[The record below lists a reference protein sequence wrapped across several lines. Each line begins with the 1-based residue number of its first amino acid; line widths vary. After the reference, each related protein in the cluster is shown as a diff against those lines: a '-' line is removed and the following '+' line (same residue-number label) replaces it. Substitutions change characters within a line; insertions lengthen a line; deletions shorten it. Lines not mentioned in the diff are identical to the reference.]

1 MYCIIYYPTSIII
14 GNNSE
19 SFLTASRLENSP
31 EEAVNEQRV
40 GCDVDCIIQ
49 LLGKICRQPN
59 CQASISYKK
68 NNIGCTLNIQWK
80 CLQGHSGKWSSS
92 KRCYSRNGYPFFVN
106 NVLMASSILLSGNN
120 FSKIALFCTSFNLQ
134 HIKTTTFY
142 QVQRHYLCPTTLH
155 SLHIIHTHVSNL
167 HSNGCLYSLF
177 ILFASLVT
185 ASAKPP
191 L

>member
-1 MYCIIYYPTSIII
+1 M
-14 GNNSE
+14 
-19 SFLTASRLENSP
+19 
-31 EEAVNEQRV
+31 NEQRV
-40 GCDVDCIIQ
+40 VCGVDCIIQ

-68 NNIGCTLNIQWK
+68 NNVGCTLNIQWK

-142 QVQRHYLCPTTLH
+142 QVQRHYLCPTIESYWNEQKGKILSAIGDKPLVVSGDGRNDSPEVARDVQTRTT
-155 SLHIIHTHVSNL
+155 HTHVL
-167 HSNGCLYSLF
+167 DYL
-177 ILFASLVT
+177 T
-185 ASAKPP
+185 A
-191 L
+191 